1 MATKVQLSEQQFVV
15 FELDGESYGVDI
27 GRVQEIDRMQKIT
40 TVPEVPP
47 YVEGIINLRGRVTPI
62 VNLRARLALPAA
74 AETAQSRIV
83 VVISGDIWVGLV
95 VDAVSQV
102 LRIPAAAVEP
112 PPAMLSLQQTGFLR
126 GVAKLPDRLV
136 ILLDLDQLV
145 EQVANHIGMA
155 ELATA

>member
-62 VNLRARLALPAA
+62 VNLKGAGSLCLQRRRPPSSHCGCDLGRHL
-74 AETAQSRIV
+74 R
-83 VVISGDIWVGLV
+83 SGASWMPYRRCC
-95 VDAVSQV
+95 AFRPQRSSHH
-102 LRIPAAAVEP
+102 R
-112 PPAMLSLQQTGFLR
+112 R
-126 GVAKLPDRLV
+126 C
-136 ILLDLDQLV
+136 
-145 EQVANHIGMA
+145 
-155 ELATA
+155 